1 MGQLTTDFEDLRTEL
16 RLGLAQLGAQMT
28 ALLQALTDSTSKVP
42 TVDQTV
48 QTVQEQAFAVKERV
62 TKVEKVGE
70 ATRLR
75 AAVID
80 DGLAKLDKKVLIL
93 ERDRDINIEA
103 KKAFQESI
111 NEKVAVISGTHK
123 SLTTSV
129 NNCSKNLSTFKKV
142 QAAKEA
148 EAKKRMDDLQRCLQQ
163 TDLKVGDVFKQKR
176 TANDAYDTTL
186 EQLLRTEPS
195 GSLETTVIKDQNRS
209 KKGQQSNT
217 AKQHGNAATLLLSNE
232 ANRRQDGKEG
242 AMASAAEGQVASR
255 TGPAESDM
263 AIAAKASRAGPAQ
276 SGTATAGK
284 VANRTGPEQSAM
296 ASAEKGNDKN
306 VADTAS
312 EVFQK
317 LQNDIIRL
325 NMPLVPTKTSLDE
338 GRWSEAQECMRAM
351 EQRFSECVRAVEM
364 QLSSET
370 QE

>member
-1 MGQLTTDFEDLRTEL
+1 M
-16 RLGLAQLGAQMT
+16 
-28 ALLQALTDSTSKVP
+28 
-42 TVDQTV
+42 
-48 QTVQEQAFAVKERV
+48 
-62 TKVEKVGE
+62 
-70 ATRLR
+70 
-75 AAVID
+75 
-80 DGLAKLDKKVLIL
+80 
-93 ERDRDINIEA
+93 
-103 KKAFQESI
+103 
-111 NEKVAVISGTHK
+111 
-123 SLTTSV
+123 SV
-129 NNCSKNLSTFKKV
+129 NNCSKNLSNLKEV
-142 QAAKEA
+142 QAVKEA

-263 AIAAKASRAGPAQ
+263 TIAKKASRAGPAQ
-276 SGTATAGK
+276 SGMATTGK
-284 VANRTGPEQSAM
+284 GANRTGPEQSAM
-296 ASAEKGNDKN
+296 ASAEKGNYKN
-306 VADTAS
+306 VADAAS

-317 LQNDIIRL
+317 IQNDIIGL
-325 NMPLVPTKTSLDE
+325 NMPLVPTKTSLEE

-370 QE
+370 QERCLQLLDLQSRVYERWEGDRFE